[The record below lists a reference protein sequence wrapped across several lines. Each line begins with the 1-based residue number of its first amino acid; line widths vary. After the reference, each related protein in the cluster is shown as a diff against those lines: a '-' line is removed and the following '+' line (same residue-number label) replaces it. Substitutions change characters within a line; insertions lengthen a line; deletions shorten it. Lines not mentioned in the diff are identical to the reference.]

1 MSVTLIRAAVL
12 YIFVI
17 FMIKLMGKR
26 QIGEMQPAEL
36 VITILISEIVTVPMQ
51 DNSTPLIHS
60 VIAVMLLVSLE
71 IILSALSMKFMK
83 LRTIVEGNPIIVI
96 RNGKIEQK
104 ELQRLRMTMDDL
116 LEALRQKDV
125 FDINDVNYAIVET
138 NGTMSVLLKAEKQ
151 PLTAESAKIKLND
164 KGLPCAVIIDGK
176 IIKESYGDCGMTDEK
191 LMKTVKES
199 ELKLKDILLMVTD
212 GKGESTVIRKD
223 KKP

>member
-1 MSVTLIRAAVL
+1 MGVTLIRAAVL

-17 FMIKLMGKR
+17 FMVKLMGKR
-26 QIGEMQPAEL
+26 QIGELQPAEL

-60 VIAVMLLVSLE
+60 IIAVMLLVSLE

-96 RNGKIEQK
+96 RKGKIEQK
-104 ELQRLRMTMDDL
+104 ELKRLRMTMDDL

-138 NGTMSVLLKAEKQ
+138 NGTMSVLLKTEKQ
-151 PLTAESAKIKLND
+151 PLTAKDIGIKLRD

-176 IIKESYGDCGMTDEK
+176 VIKEAYGDCGMTDKK
-191 LMKTVKES
+191 LINTIKES
-199 ELKLKDILLMVTD
+199 GLGLKEILLMVTD
-212 GKGESTVIRKD
+212 GYGDSTVIGKE
-223 KKP
+223 KET